1 MSSTE
6 NNYVNTDLGNVA
18 LNSCGEY
25 NADSSYEYL
34 DTVNYEGGSYFCKV
48 EFPKKISGIAPK
60 AGVSTEFWQLLTIP
74 GDATSEY
81 IKLHDEVVNKA
92 KKVETSRAAVEL
104 SQTEVEA
111 AQADVS
117 QMRQDTQEAAE
128 EAASSRDSAA
138 GYAQSAETSR
148 TAAKESEDN
157 INAQVTEFD
166 THVAEKTSAAETAI
180 TEARR
185 AAVNAVSTKQ
195 DDATQAVTDEGDKQ
209 IKNVEDAGTEQ
220 IGKAKSAG
228 ASAVSAAGAA
238 GVSAVNA
245 VKAQQTASIKAVADE
260 GTQQVTAVNTAGSTQ
275 VSTIETK
282 GADQVK
288 AIQEA
293 SENALQNISNGVD
306 KGLSEEGKAA
316 DAKATGEAIS
326 NLTEDLSNKI
336 TKFYAS
342 NLGETHLAD
351 SDNGKI
357 MDMMLYGKSE
367 QKQYSGKNLLE
378 IRDGTQT
385 TRGITITAKDG
396 VVALKGT
403 ATETGWAVF
412 DIDSFV
418 LDGTCILSSNIS
430 TDVKT
435 VAVNK
440 SFKSVLEQGKS
451 VTLENAEVSRVCFT
465 VVEGKTYDISNI
477 LLQIEKGSVATSYEP
492 YTGGI
497 PSPNPSYPQEI
508 KSVVN
513 PIVKVCGKNL
523 WNPIL
528 GGYISNTDG
537 SITANLKTSSAVTD
551 FIKTSG
557 KDITVIARNFSS
569 AINNSYAYRI
579 GFYDARKKWIKNII
593 PLDGNKYSINTFHV
607 TGTEYIRVSAPFD
620 IYDTIQ
626 IEKGS
631 EATPYEPYTEQFVQL
646 PYTLNA
652 VPVTSGGNVTIDG
665 QQYIADY
672 VDVER
677 GKIVKCVE
685 KYRIPSS
692 LNWIYEP
699 SENDRFGA
707 YNLNININPNFSKN
721 TLFTH
726 YQNEP
731 NGVSGFIT
739 PGNIRLHNFQGFT
752 DVTNF
757 KEWLDKN
764 ESYAYFVKNTLEEID
779 LTIEE
784 IQIFKALSAYYPAT
798 NISVNSEQLKGY
810 TVFNYPISM
819 ANGWNYVKQQLN
831 DNRDYIYDMDTK
843 TQDIDTQAA
852 EAYVNSEYAVALTE
866 LEA

>member
-342 NLGETHLAD
+342 NQGETHLAD

-367 QKQYSGKNLLE
+367 QFTTIGKNLLK
-378 IRDGTQT
+378 IKDGTQT
-385 TRGITITAKDG
+385 LRGVTVTANDG

-403 ATETGWAVF
+403 AVESGWAILA
-412 DIDSFV
+412 IDSFV
-418 LDGTCILSSNIS
+418 LDGTYILSSNIS
-430 TDVKT
+430 SNVSSN
-435 VAVNK
+435 VRAIVVNK
-440 SFKSVLEQGKS
+440 SFKSILKEGES
-451 VTLENAEVSRVCFT
+451 ANLENAEASKVCFT
-465 VVEGKTYDISNI
+465 VTEGETYDISNI
-477 LLQIEKGSVATSYEP
+477 LIQIEKGSVATSYEP

-513 PIVKVCGKNL
+513 PIVKL
-523 WNPIL
+523 
-528 GGYISNTDG
+528 SNEDG
-537 SITANLKTSSAVTD
+537 TQSETVT
-551 FIKTSG
+551 
-557 KDITVIARNFSS
+557 
-569 AINNSYAYRI
+569 
-579 GFYDARKKWIKNII
+579 
-593 PLDGNKYSINTFHV
+593 
-607 TGTEYIRVSAPFD
+607 
-620 IYDTIQ
+620 
-626 IEKGS
+626 
-631 EATPYEPYTEQFVQL
+631 L

-652 VPVTSGGNVTIDG
+652 IPVSSGGNVTIDG

-677 GKIVKCVE
+677 GKLVKRVYEYVFSGESRWNAAADGAQYLAWRVGDNPGIIDSTYDKKCLCSCLIANILSATRKGENYISTQSLDDTCRVWVSANVATSKLTGEKVFLALIVPE
-685 KYRIPSS
+685 EIS
-692 LNWIYEP
+692 LTQE
-699 SENDRFGA
+699 E
-707 YNLNININPNFSKN
+707 
-721 TLFTH
+721 
-726 YQNEP
+726 
-731 NGVSGFIT
+731 
-739 PGNIRLHNFQGFT
+739 IRA
-752 DVTNF
+752 F
-757 KEWLDKN
+757 KEL
-764 ESYAYFVKNTLEEID
+764 A
-779 LTIEE
+779 
-784 IQIFKALSAYYPAT
+784 AYYPVT
-798 NISVNSEQLKGY
+798 NVNVASEQLNGY
-810 TVFNYPISM
+810 TVFNYPVSM
-819 ANGWNYVKQQLN
+819 KNGWNYVKQQLN
-831 DNRDYIYDMDTK
+831 DNRDYIYDMDLQST
-843 TQDIDTQAA
+843 

-866 LEA
+866 LEV